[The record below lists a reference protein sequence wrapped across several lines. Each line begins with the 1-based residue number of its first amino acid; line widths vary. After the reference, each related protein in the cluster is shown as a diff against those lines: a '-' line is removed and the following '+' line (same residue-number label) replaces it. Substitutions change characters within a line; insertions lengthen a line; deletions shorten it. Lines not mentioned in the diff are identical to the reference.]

1 MACKYMKRYPN
12 SLYDKENRI
21 EAANITMIIMRLEF
35 WKSFF
40 KNTDVYPFTIVLFHL
55 LTIFPSQFVNVF
67 LSK

>member
-21 EAANITMIIMRLEF
+21 EATITTMIIMRLEF
-35 WKSFF
+35 RNSFF
-40 KNTDVYPFTIVLFHL
+40 KNTDVYPFPIVLFHL
-55 LTIFPSQFVNVF
+55 LTILPSQFVNVF